1 MNTNA
6 PSPFGRLSDPLEL
19 AQALIR
25 CPSVTPADAGALGVL
40 EEALTGLG
48 FSCKRLSF
56 GDPDSQGPDALV
68 ENLYARIGVD
78 RPNFCFAGH
87 TDVVPPG
94 AIESWDNDPFAGIT
108 RNGILHGRG
117 ASDMKGSIAAF
128 VAACSRFLVGSRPYG
143 SISLLITG
151 DEEKDARNG
160 TVRVLDWMKRHDE
173 HIDACLVGEP
183 TNPQR
188 LGDMMKIGRRG
199 SVNATLVVEGTQG
212 HVAYPELADNP
223 IPRLIALL
231 SSLLAEAPDDGTDHF
246 QPSNLEVTSVDVGN
260 SVTNV
265 IPDSARA
272 CFNVRYSPAHS
283 PASLE
288 KWLRERLDLA
298 SAGTYRLE
306 LQWSGPAFLTEP
318 GRLTEVVSRAVADVT
333 GRQPE
338 ASTSGGTSDARF
350 IQSVCPVVEFGGVGK
365 TMHQVNEHIQIED
378 LRALADVYEQVLG
391 LFFETEGGVGS
402 DRSGRARNAT

>member
-1 MNTNA
+1 MNTDA
-6 PSPFGRLSDPLEL
+6 PSPCGSLTDPLEL

-48 FSCKRLSF
+48 FSCERLSF

-68 ENLYARIGVD
+68 ENLYARIGAD

-128 VAACSRFLVGSRPYG
+128 VAACSRFLHGSHPYG

-160 TVRVLDWMKRHDE
+160 TVRVLDWMQRHGE

-183 TNPQR
+183 TNPQQ

-231 SSLLAEAPDDGTDHF
+231 ASLLAKAPDDGTDHF

-265 IPDSARA
+265 IPNSAKA
-272 CFNVRYSPAHS
+272 CFNVRYSSAHT

-288 KWLRERLDLA
+288 RWLRERLDLA
-298 SAGTYRLE
+298 AAGTYGLDLE
-306 LQWSGPAFLTEP
+306 WSGPAFLTEP

-365 TMHQVNEHIQIED
+365 TMHQVNEHILIED
-378 LRALADVYEQVLG
+378 LRALADVYERVLE
-391 LFFETEGGVGS
+391 LFFGTGGGVVS
-402 DRSGRARNAT
+402 RWSGQALKAT